1 MRRVFSS
8 ICPKYYSY
16 YHSHT
21 RVTFFIIATCFLVV
35 QLVGRLGSG
44 NPFCLDKLEV
54 MNYFFFL
61 SFCLSIILFFG
72 ARRIYHHYHHVF
84 QVIIHA
90 MQIIS
95 SYPFSYI
102 RLETGQCIIQI
113 YSTTPLAPHCNYQ
126 VGIILCLARIYGMG
140 HRQILFTGLNTRA

>member
-21 RVTFFIIATCFLVV
+21 RVTFFVIATCFLVV

-54 MNYFFFL
+54 MDYFFFFPFL
-61 SFCLSIILFFG
+61 WLAIILFFG
-72 ARRIYHHYHHVF
+72 ARRIYHHYHHAF

-90 MQIIS
+90 MQVIS
-95 SYPFSYI
+95 T
-102 RLETGQCIIQI
+102 RLVSRLQLLQQQC
-113 YSTTPLAPHCNYQ
+113 
-126 VGIILCLARIYGMG
+126 
-140 HRQILFTGLNTRA
+140 

>member
-35 QLVGRLGSG
+35 QLAGRLGSG

-54 MNYFFFL
+54 MNYFFF
-61 SFCLSIILFFG
+61 SFPFACPLFCSLVQGVFIITITMFSRLLFMPCKLYLVT
-72 ARRIYHHYHHVF
+72 RL
-84 QVIIHA
+84 VILD
-90 MQIIS
+90 S
-95 SYPFSYI
+95 
-102 RLETGQCIIQI
+102 RLA
-113 YSTTPLAPHCNYQ
+113 SA
-126 VGIILCLARIYGMG
+126 
-140 HRQILFTGLNTRA
+140 